1 MSPTWCFS
9 TALHHSGAIFG
20 TTLVPLWYH
29 FYMAMNLRLTPE
41 QTAGLRAAAEQ
52 DGVSMQEA
60 ALAAV
65 DAYISRRPQRLADA
79 ISRVAKENAELLLRL
94 SK

>member
-1 MSPTWCFS
+1 
-9 TALHHSGAIFG
+9 
-20 TTLVPLWYH
+20 
-29 FYMAMNLRLTPE
+29 MAMNLRLTPE

-52 DGVSMQEA
+52 DGISMQEA

-79 ISRVAKENAELLLRL
+79 IARVAKEDAELLERL
-94 SK
+94 SR

>member
-1 MSPTWCFS
+1 M
-9 TALHHSGAIFG
+9 
-20 TTLVPLWYH
+20 VPFWYH
-29 FYMAMNLRLTPE
+29 FHMAMNLRLSAE

-79 ISRVAKENAELLLRL
+79 IARVAKEDAELLERL
-94 SK
+94 AQ

>member
-1 MSPTWCFS
+1 
-9 TALHHSGAIFG
+9 
-20 TTLVPLWYH
+20 
-29 FYMAMNLRLTPE
+29 
-41 QTAGLRAAAEQ
+41 
-52 DGVSMQEA
+52 MQEA

-65 DAYISRRPQRLADA
+65 DAYIARRPQRLADA

>member
-1 MSPTWCFS
+1 
-9 TALHHSGAIFG
+9 
-20 TTLVPLWYH
+20 
-29 FYMAMNLRLTPE
+29 MAMNLRLTPE
-41 QTAGLRAAAEQ
+41 QSAGLRAAAEQ
-52 DGVSMQEA
+52 DGISMQEA

-79 ISRVAKENAELLLRL
+79 IGRVAKEDAKLLDRL